1 MIKICPKCH
10 QEYDSKNKFC
20 PYCGAKNEIDEPKT
34 NKIEVVDNKT
44 LPNGEQPDFIKTDKD
59 QQFVIKI
66 QNKLKN
72 NLITFICCTSI
83 LFLYLLSATLLPFV
97 HPSSSNYANIIQ
109 VFISYVEAV
118 LSGGLFSSPS
128 NMNHLMIFFMLLM
141 FVLVSIG
148 LLINVFLD
156 IFTGV
161 KFLKNV
167 KNYTLDAINFINS
180 NINEANNVSAS
191 AFNFD
196 YKKKTLRLS
205 IKTKVNE
212 IITVTVLFVLL
223 VITFYIGIEIDIAI
237 FFIPLLFFIG
247 YLVLNIIY
255 MIFQGKINKEI
266 KNYIN
271 ENFTN
276 FK

>member
-1 MIKICPKCH
+1 MIKICSKCH
-10 QEYDSKNKFC
+10 QEYDSNNKFC

-44 LPNGEQPDFIKTDKD
+44 LLNDEKPNFIKADKD

-72 NLITFICCTSI
+72 NLITFIICTSI
-83 LFLYLLSATLLPFV
+83 LFFYLLSATLLPFV
-97 HPSSSNYANIIQ
+97 HPSGGDYANIIQ
-109 VFISYVEAV
+109 VFISYLEAV

-141 FVLVSIG
+141 YVIVSIG
-148 LLINVFLD
+148 LVINVFLD
-156 IFTGV
+156 IFNGV
-161 KFLKNV
+161 KFLKNIQ
-167 KNYTLDAINFINS
+167 NYTSATINFINS
-180 NINEANNVSAS
+180 NINDKNNIGAI
-191 AFNFD
+191 ATNFD

-212 IITVTVLFVLL
+212 IITVIVLFALL
-223 VITFYIGIEIDIAI
+223 IITFYIGIKIDIAI

-247 YLVLNIIY
+247 YLALNIIY
-255 MIFQGKINKEI
+255 MIFKGKINKEI
-266 KNYIN
+266 KNYFN
-271 ENFTN
+271 ENITN